1 MLLPSS
7 HIMVVPAHMPLL
19 TFSWPLG
26 IFPPSSS
33 STPFS
38 QRVSLEPPRC
48 TPQGLR
54 ADTQDPTIQA
64 RCRNKRNSRG
74 SWAANGGVTDDE
86 TYMDSETD
94 GGISECDHEVESI
107 GQSHNYG
114 ESTLFLPVETL
125 YSVRSKYVYHT
136 LCGSDLLTSPFS
148 ALVPRRPIYD
158 SCMTI

>member
-64 RCRNKRNSRG
+64 RCRTSGTVVDHGPQMAVLQMMKHIWIPKQTVVSVNVITRWRASGKVITMARALCFSPWRHCIPYAL
-74 SWAANGGVTDDE
+74 S
-86 TYMDSETD
+86 TY
-94 GGISECDHEVESI
+94 I
-107 GQSHNYG
+107 
-114 ESTLFLPVETL
+114 
-125 YSVRSKYVYHT
+125 T
-136 LCGSDLLTSPFS
+136 LCVVL
-148 ALVPRRPIYD
+148 IY
-158 SCMTI
+158 